1 MDVEKPLT
9 EDEIKARE
17 ARRRDRERRHREG
30 KDKKPARRL
39 DVIGTRFC
47 VPVYFD
53 SLADR
58 AVRVR
63 DRDPLGLARVPL
75 VGLHAY
81 LGERLAGACRA

>member
-39 DVIGTRFC
+39 DVIDQLDHT
-47 VPVYFD
+47 
-53 SLADR
+53 SLYGGGCSFL
-58 AVRVR
+58 
-63 DRDPLGLARVPL
+63 PLPTHPSGYR
-75 VGLHAY
+75 
-81 LGERLAGACRA
+81 